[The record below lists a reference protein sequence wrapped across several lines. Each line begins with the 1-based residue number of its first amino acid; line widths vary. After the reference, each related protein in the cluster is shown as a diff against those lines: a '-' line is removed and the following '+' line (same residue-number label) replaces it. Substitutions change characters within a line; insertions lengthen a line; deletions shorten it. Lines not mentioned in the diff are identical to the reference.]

1 MAFWFFMLS
10 MDLLIPAAMI
20 VVGKR
25 FRRKPPEEINV
36 LFGYRSA
43 RSMRNEETW
52 RFAHSYF
59 GRLWNLCGWILLP
72 ISAIPL
78 LFVIGERAETVGFL
92 GGAVCIAQLVLLAGT
107 VVLTERALKR
117 RFDGE

>member
-1 MAFWFFMLS
+1 
-10 MDLLIPAAMI
+10 
-20 VVGKR
+20 
-25 FRRKPPEEINV
+25 
-36 LFGYRSA
+36 
-43 RSMRNEETW
+43 MRNEETW

-78 LFVIGERAETVGFL
+78 LFVIGERAETVGSL